1 LTKLKKIIGGK
12 KMANRKKEIDN
23 INKKTNY
30 IKSTLEYQMG
40 KDIFEWIDKEMEIKE
55 FVKKTEEKQW
65 KKES

>member
-1 LTKLKKIIGGK
+1 
-12 KMANRKKEIDN
+12 MANRKKEIDN

-55 FVKKTEEKQW
+55 FVKKAEKKIEEKW
-65 KKES
+65 WN

>member
-1 LTKLKKIIGGK
+1 
-12 KMANRKKEIDN
+12 MANRKKEIDN

-55 FVKKTEEKQW
+55 FVKKAEKKIEEK
-65 KKES
+65 

>member
-1 LTKLKKIIGGK
+1 
-12 KMANRKKEIDN
+12 MANRKKEIDN